1 MYDGIA
7 SSALVS
13 MACCA
18 TGSSRGYDE
27 LVPHHVMPS
36 CNISNRRGI
45 VSSDLQM
52 PRIGSKNETQA
63 SLFSFSPCFLFNTN
77 LEVSGNRMQ
86 GYVECLIYLLEKS
99 IILEE
104 IQCYTILHQD
114 YDFRKPRINSLWPRV
129 LLHEFD
135 NFSPS
140 VCFFGACRLVVI
152 CKTKI
157 ILGGLFARQLSFKKL
172 CLAILRG

>member
-36 CNISNRRGI
+36 CNITYTREG

-63 SLFSFSPCFLFNTN
+63 SFFSFIFPLFSFLTPTWRC
-77 LEVSGNRMQ
+77 LEIGCKAMS
-86 GYVECLIYLLEKS
+86 
-99 IILEE
+99 
-104 IQCYTILHQD
+104 
-114 YDFRKPRINSLWPRV
+114 
-129 LLHEFD
+129 
-135 NFSPS
+135 S
-140 VCFFGACRLVVI
+140 V
-152 CKTKI
+152 
-157 ILGGLFARQLSFKKL
+157 
-172 CLAILRG
+172 

>member
-27 LVPHHVMPS
+27 LVPHHVSDHVIYQTREGVFHPI
-36 CNISNRRGI
+36 CKCRELGRKTRR
-45 VSSDLQM
+45 
-52 PRIGSKNETQA
+52 RHRFF
-63 SLFSFSPCFLFNTN
+63 FSFFPVFFFNTN
-77 LEVSGNRMQ
+77 LGVSGNRMQ
-86 GYVECLIYLLEKS
+86 GYVECLIYLL
-99 IILEE
+99 
-104 IQCYTILHQD
+104 HQD
-114 YDFRKPRINSLWPRV
+114 YDFRKPRVNSLWPRV

-140 VCFFGACRLVVI
+140 VCSNVFGACRLVVI
-152 CKTKI
+152 CETKI
-157 ILGGLFARQLSFKKL
+157 ILRGLFARQ
-172 CLAILRG
+172 

>member
-27 LVPHHVMPS
+27 LVPHHVSRHVIYQTREGVFHPI
-36 CNISNRRGI
+36 CKCRELGRKTRR
-45 VSSDLQM
+45 
-52 PRIGSKNETQA
+52 RHRFF
-63 SLFSFSPCFLFNTN
+63 FSFFPVFFFNTN
-77 LEVSGNRMQ
+77 LGVSGNRVQ
-86 GYVECLIYLLEKS
+86 GYVECLIYLLKKS
-99 IILEE
+99 IFLEE
-104 IQCYTILHQD
+104 IQSYTILHQD
-114 YDFRKPRINSLWPRV
+114 YDFRKPRVNSLWPRV

-140 VCFFGACRLVVI
+140 VCSNVFGACRLVVI
-152 CKTKI
+152 CETKI
-157 ILGGLFARQLSFKKL
+157 ILRGLFARQ
-172 CLAILRG
+172 